1 MIKRVMGILLLKY
14 KHVQI
19 TLKGVY
25 EYQDDQRTQNIQ
37 WSRHTYLGD
46 LLLQPP

>member
-1 MIKRVMGILLLKY
+1 MGLLLLNY

-19 TLKGVY
+19 TLKEVY
-25 EYQDDQRTQNIQ
+25 KYQDGQRRQNIE
-37 WSRHTYLGD
+37 WSRHTYLSD